1 MMKTQSFFAGGRI
14 VWLAV
19 VALAL
24 TALACGASV
33 EPTATPLPRPTQRPA
48 ATATTAAANPTAT
61 VRPLPTQ
68 GGGSGLV
75 VLPDTPYRHPSGGF
89 TIRLPE
95 DWEVDEKDESIFV
108 TSSDGIVAIEI
119 SFINAG
125 ATLAADELNT
135 FIQAIED
142 NFFATF
148 PRYRANPF
156 ETQPDGSILVHKT
169 LELSS
174 GTPQTVFSY
183 YWQEGTVVFE
193 QDFWVDTNAYEDY
206 VGGLLEIANSMTTNP
221 AAASV
226 ADIYGIV
233 YTFTGPNDYF
243 AIQVPYAWTY
253 DRNES
258 SGLIADAFLAPDG
271 GTYIENITF
280 DDGQPRADLSG
291 FARQLLADYYG
302 VNDLEVE
309 EEVPQSDGSVRLD
322 WSSAAQGITGETFY
336 ETRGASAILL
346 LTWIVPGDAYAL
358 YQPVWTAV
366 IGSYTIPGSE

>member
-1 MMKTQSFFAGGRI
+1 MIKQHRLLTGGRAA
-14 VWLAV
+14 WLAV
-19 VALAL
+19 SVLAVA
-24 TALACGASV
+24 ALACGASV

-48 ATATTAAANPTAT
+48 ATATTAAVNNPTAT
-61 VRPLPTQ
+61 SRPQPTQ
-68 GGGSGLV
+68 GGSSLV
-75 VLPDTPYRHPSGGF
+75 VLSDTPYRHPSGGF
-89 TIRLPE
+89 TVRLPD
-95 DWEVDEKDESIFV
+95 DWERDEKDESVFI
-108 TSSDGIVAIEI
+108 TSPDGVVAIEI

-125 ATLAADELNT
+125 VVLDADELNT

-148 PRYRANPF
+148 PRYRANAF
-156 ETQPDGSILVHKT
+156 EPQPDGSIGVFKT

-193 QDFWVDTNAYEDY
+193 QDFWVDTDAYDDY

-221 AAASV
+221 AAAAV

-233 YTFTGPNDYF
+233 YTFTGPEDYF

-253 DRNES
+253 DRREEAN
-258 SGLIADAFLAPDG
+258 LIADAFLSPDG

-280 DDGQPRADLSG
+280 DDGQPRADLGG

-302 VNDLEVE
+302 VDDLEVE
-309 EEVPQSDGSVRLD
+309 QEVPQSDGSVRVD

-346 LTWIVPGDAYAL
+346 LTWIVPSDSYSL

-366 IGSYTIPGSE
+366 IGSYHIPGSE